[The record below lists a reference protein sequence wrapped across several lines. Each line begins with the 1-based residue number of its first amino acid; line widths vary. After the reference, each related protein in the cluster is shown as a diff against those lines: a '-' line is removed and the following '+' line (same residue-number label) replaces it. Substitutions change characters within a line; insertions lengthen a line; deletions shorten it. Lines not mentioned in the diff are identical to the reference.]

1 MAVLERLCLHFSAI
15 TCRSSDSKGH
25 EPTQGVVHACLHIIF
40 ANCNLLVKQ
49 SLDWLIILVVHTY
62 TYMHIPLYNIVA
74 GRLTNLKLMK
84 SSLGKSKRLKNS
96 RQSSASYG
104 LKETSMRES

>member
-25 EPTQGVVHACLHIIF
+25 EPTQGLVHACPHIIF

-49 SLDWLIILVVHTY
+49 SLVANNFSCTVDITY
-62 TYMHIPLYNIVA
+62 CIYLYIM
-74 GRLTNLKLMK
+74 LL
-84 SSLGKSKRLKNS
+84 
-96 RQSSASYG
+96 Q
-104 LKETSMRES
+104 ED